1 MVEMINP
8 TMKRTPTPKPSTA
21 TLHNISAMPIT
32 LIFLLI
38 TASISNVAAFS
49 FGRYAPDKPVVA
61 TTNRFLAANHHQSR
75 RQNYRHDRQQQL
87 FQSSYDSETT
97 NNNNDHYDEYNDRQR
112 HEYTL
117 EANSDPTINE
127 SCSFTEDQIHL
138 LIAKRL
144 ECKKRRKF
152 DDADKILDALNKYGI
167 YLQDKQRKYRV
178 DGQNH
183 FGRRKRYVQRG
194 GSYGLVSEHQDEGGN
209 NDLIAVVEELVEERA
224 RYKRMREY
232 HKSDEI
238 TIVLKEKY
246 GVKVNDRRREWMVEQ
261 KGAAAVHD
269 DGKEN
274 NGGDGDHEHQN
285 SITPESYYIPTL
297 LAPKD
302 HPTHTMSDE
311 TKQIIQ
317 NRLKDRSMARETKD
331 YKAADRIRDELMDEY
346 SILIDDRTKEWKV
359 ALDSSTTDEDSFFD
373 DRIDDDPFAREA
385 QLSQRSAF
393 VQKSWEIPFDNHTD
407 INHTTN
413 NADMDSQNERNVN
426 ANANREESSLDA
438 ELSRIIVAKKTDGD
452 EVAALLSPPLPSP
465 GDEAAATTATTMDEM
480 PTRIGE
486 SGTEGTPIEAT
497 TRESVDELNA
507 LTVVALKEKLRNAGL
522 PVSGKK
528 SELIDRL
535 LPTPSNGSTQ

>member
-1 MVEMINP
+1 MK
-8 TMKRTPTPKPSTA
+8 TMPKPSTS
-21 TLHNISAMPIT
+21 TLHNISAMSIT
-32 LIFLLI
+32 LIFLLTI
-38 TASISNVAAFS
+38 AFISDVAALS
-49 FGRYAPDKPVVA
+49 FGRYAPGKSVVA
-61 TTNRFLAANHHQSR
+61 NTNRFLAANHRQSRRNKLDR
-75 RQNYRHDRQQQL
+75 RQNYRRERQQLL
-87 FQSSYDSETT
+87 FQSSYDPETT
-97 NNNNDHYDEYNDRQR
+97 NDNYHQDEYNDRQR

-152 DDADKILDALNKYGI
+152 DDADKILDALNRYGI

-194 GSYGLVSEHQDEGGN
+194 GSYGLVSEHQDEGGT
-209 NDLIAVVEELVEERA
+209 NDLIAIVEELVEERA

-269 DGKEN
+269 DGIEN
-274 NGGDGDHEHQN
+274 NDGD
-285 SITPESYYIPTL
+285 SIAPERYYVPTL

-311 TKQIIQ
+311 TKTIIQ
-317 NRLKDRSMARETKD
+317 NRLKDRSMARKTKD
-331 YKAADRIRDELMDEY
+331 YTAADQIRDELMEEY

-359 ALDSSTTDEDSFFD
+359 VLDSSSTMDEDSFFD
-373 DRIDDDPFAREA
+373 DHHDDDPFAREA

-393 VQKSWEIPFDNHTD
+393 VQKSWEIPFDNHID
-407 INHTTN
+407 TTATTATAN
-413 NADMDSQNERNVN
+413 DDMDSQNERNSN

-438 ELSRIIVAKKTDGD
+438 ELSRIIVAKKTNGD
-452 EVAALLSPPLPSP
+452 EVAALLSPPISPP
-465 GDEAAATTATTMDEM
+465 GDEAPTAATATAASTMDET
-480 PTRIGE
+480 PPWVGE
-486 SGTEGTPIEAT
+486 SGTEGTTVEAPAT
-497 TRESVDELNA
+497 METVDELNA
-507 LTVVALKEKLRNAGL
+507 LTVVALKEKLRNTGL

-528 SELIDRL
+528 SELVDRIL
-535 LPTPSNGSTQ
+535 STPSDGSTQ